1 MATSLRKLAVIVGFC
16 LFARAFQRVQEAFF
30 SWSFFSRVGGGI
42 KSSELWITN
51 NGDISGETL
60 LLLPFRVLKDNLLL
74 LSELIM

>member
-30 SWSFFSRVGGGI
+30 PGLFSAGWGGI